1 MKIPRQHI
9 REPHLDVASKIDD
22 FNCRTTCRARR
33 PVGRFTAGPQDV
45 SARFSRV
52 ENALSSAISS
62 ARSENAFVS
71 GVCAAR
77 ASELA
82 DVKAEVQRRRRKQ
95 ADQGSVRGWPRGE
108 EGKKRNR
115 ESARGTAE
123 RKGRESLGAGMR
135 GR

>member
-1 MKIPRQHI
+1 M
-9 REPHLDVASKIDD
+9 
-22 FNCRTTCRARR
+22 
-33 PVGRFTAGPQDV
+33 DV
-45 SARFSRV
+45 SARSSKI

-62 ARSENAFVS
+62 VWGENAFVG

-95 ADQGSVRGWPRGE
+95 PDQGGRTSRWLREV
-108 EGKKRNR
+108 GKKRSR
-115 ESARGTAE
+115 ESEVRAGR
-123 RKGRESLGAGMR
+123 GREKSLGAGMR